1 MTRATPATLYETRPP
16 YRPFLTG
23 PPAFKTGLKK
33 LTLEQWLRPDP
44 ELERGRAH
52 GAAMLDERFGDVF
65 RAETGSETVQA
76 EALRLIETALGET
89 APESN
94 EPDLARARRLVS
106 DDLVL
111 MVKTGGEW
119 RCIVLALCQPTFFSA
134 AHAFRKTLDEL
145 HVPVLRGSPQL
156 AGAIGM
162 IFDRLE
168 PGAAFERFNWTI
180 QCGGERYTP
189 DGAPLRERAAALGPD
204 KAAREL
210 RLRVERQTVR
220 ALPESGAVLF
230 TIRIALDPLSEV
242 MREEENRAAII
253 RGWRE
258 ASDDARGY
266 KRWAALDPAMEALFT
281 T

>member
-1 MTRATPATLYETRPP
+1 MIPPTLYETRPP

-33 LTLEQWLRPDP
+33 LPPEQWLRPDP
-44 ELERGRAH
+44 ELEAGRAH
-52 GAAMLDERFGDVF
+52 GAAMLDERFDDVF
-65 RAETGSETVQA
+65 RAEPGSEAAQA
-76 EALRLIETALGET
+76 EALELIEMALGET
-89 APESN
+89 APETG

-111 MVKTGGEW
+111 MAKSGEDW
-119 RCIVLALCQPTFFSA
+119 RCTALALCQPTFFSA
-134 AHAFRKTLDEL
+134 AHAFRKTLDAL
-145 HVPVLRGSPQL
+145 HGPVPRGSPQL

-168 PGAAFERFNWTI
+168 PGAVFERFNWTI

-189 DGAPLRERAAALGPD
+189 DGAPLRDRAAALGPER
-204 KAAREL
+204 AASEL
-210 RLRVERQTVR
+210 HLRVERQTVR
-220 ALPESGAVLF
+220 ALPATGAVLF
-230 TIRIALDPLSEV
+230 TIRIALDRLSDAL
-242 MREEENRAAII
+242 RDTDNRAALT

-266 KRWAALDPAMEALFT
+266 KHWAALDSAMEILLTA
-281 T
+281 